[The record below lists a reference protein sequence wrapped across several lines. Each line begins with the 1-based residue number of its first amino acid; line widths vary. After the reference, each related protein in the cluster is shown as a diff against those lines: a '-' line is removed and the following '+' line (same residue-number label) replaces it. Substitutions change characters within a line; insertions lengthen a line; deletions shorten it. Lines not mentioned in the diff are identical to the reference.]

1 MKRVNSIIEI
11 QMNSHLKYE
20 MNLDSGMLFLDRV
33 IKLPYPANY
42 GYIPGTVE
50 DDEDAIDIFVIANE
64 PITQGAMCQVY
75 LAGAFICK
83 DQDVY
88 DRKLVAYLESQN
100 NILYSDY
107 LKIKEFLTNY
117 KIGFE
122 VIEYVTQDEAIK
134 IYENSAKVFSESIR
148 EVK

>member
-1 MKRVNSIIEI
+1 MKVQAIIEI

-20 MNLDSGMLFLDRV
+20 MDIDSGMLFLDRV

-42 GYIPGTVE
+42 GYIPGTIE

-75 LAGAFICK
+75 LVGAFICK

-88 DRKLVAYLESQN
+88 DRKLIAYLEPQN
-100 NILYSDY
+100 GILYSDY

-117 KIGFE
+117 KTGFE
-122 VIEYVTQDEAIK
+122 VLEYVSQDEAIK
-134 IYENSAKVFSESIR
+134 IYENSIKVFADDAD
-148 EVK
+148 KNT